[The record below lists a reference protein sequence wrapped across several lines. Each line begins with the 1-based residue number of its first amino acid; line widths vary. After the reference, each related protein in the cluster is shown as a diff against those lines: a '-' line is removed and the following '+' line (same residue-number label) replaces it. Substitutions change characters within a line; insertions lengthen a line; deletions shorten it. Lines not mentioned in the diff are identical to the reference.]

1 MECKL
6 HPGPECYIESFRFCT
21 ALLPSESHGKGRV
34 LDVCAPTISDGDG
47 CALQHVCQ
55 NSLATR
61 LPSQP
66 DLGATLISYKKTFDF
81 EMWAIHVGLIHRS
94 NLNMSKRIF
103 QKDD

>member
-1 MECKL
+1 M
-6 HPGPECYIESFRFCT
+6 
-21 ALLPSESHGKGRV
+21 
-34 LDVCAPTISDGDG
+34 LDVCGAPNIPDGDG
-47 CALQHVCQ
+47 RALQHVCQ

-81 EMWAIHVGLIHRS
+81 EMWAIHVGLIGLY

-103 QKDD
+103 QKGD